1 MNVDAW
7 QKVEEVNGWF
17 NDEYFTIIII
27 QMSNK
32 QVILVINFNKVFW
45 ISIKRAD
52 FNFS

>member
-27 QMSNK
+27 QTSTRSI
-32 QVILVINFNKVFW
+32 VFNKEK
-45 ISIKRAD
+45 KRRALMTTWD
-52 FNFS
+52 

>member
-27 QMSNK
+27 QTSIYTRSI
-32 QVILVINFNKVFW
+32 VFNKEK
-45 ISIKRAD
+45 KRRALMTTWD
-52 FNFS
+52 